1 MFSSNHWANYHKH
14 VVRSCQKITKA
25 AIQKGSTP
33 QEVLDLLMKIISS
46 KTGLV

>member
-14 VVRSCQKITKA
+14 VRSCQKITKA
-25 AIQKGSTP
+25 PIQKGSTP